1 MAILLTGASGF
12 VGSRLI
18 DVIDGDLI
26 PVVRRASNLEG
37 EVLKTID
44 GATNWAGVLE
54 RVDVIIHCA
63 ARVHVMNDDVQV
75 PLAAFRAVNVE
86 GAENLAR
93 QAARA
98 GVKRFILL
106 SSIKVNGECSLEN
119 APFSEQDE
127 ANPQDPY
134 AISKYEAEES
144 LKEICAETG
153 MEFVIIRP
161 PLVYG
166 AKVKANF
173 RSMLKW
179 LSFGVPLPLGAIKH
193 NKRSLVYV
201 DNLVDLIKVCIEHPA
216 AANQTF
222 LVSDDED
229 ISTEELLRRN
239 SRALGKK
246 LHLFPVP
253 EGLFNLVG
261 KLVGRGDIGRRLA
274 DSLQVDISHTK
285 MTLNWKP
292 PHSLEYGLKE
302 TSDWFKNFK
311 P

>member
-201 DNLVDLIKVCIEHPA
+201 DNLVDLIEICIEHPA

-302 TSDWFKNFK
+302 TADWFKNFK